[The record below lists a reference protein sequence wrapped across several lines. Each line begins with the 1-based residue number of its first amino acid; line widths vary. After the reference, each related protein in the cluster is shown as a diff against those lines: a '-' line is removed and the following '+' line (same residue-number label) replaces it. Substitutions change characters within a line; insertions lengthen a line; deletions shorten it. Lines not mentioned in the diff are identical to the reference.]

1 VTPPAGGTVT
11 APGGPRDTLE
21 QFLVAAESAKFEAA
35 YRLLSSRLRGRY
47 TPARL
52 AEDFSQV
59 KEQAHDNLAR
69 ARLALAS
76 SPQVGERRAEFPIVE
91 GKAVRL
97 VLEDDGWKLESLE

>member
-1 VTPPAGGTVT
+1 MT
-11 APGGPRDTLE
+11 APNGGNAPALLGPRDTLE

-35 YRLLSSRLRGRY
+35 YRLLASRLRARY

-69 ARLALAS
+69 ARLALSS

-91 GKAVRL
+91 RKAVRL